1 MNPYDVLQV
10 STTADALVIR
20 AAYRSLIQ
28 RNHPDRNPGDVQAAQ
43 RAVLVTQ
50 AYELL
55 VDAERRAAYDKQF
68 QDDHDALRDAPISR
82 SKIASR
88 PQPDSPQLKKAAYP
102 KSLHFGL
109 TQLAIIA
116 LVVVCL
122 GWTVGHFSL
131 ADPQRKAP
139 EKQLADIRLQVENP
153 QTSEAQRQ
161 VLLARKLT
169 VLELHEGLQKAES
182 AMRAE
187 DMAARSL
194 TLLPEPITVSLLMP
208 AGLNVSLLQLSIPEI
223 TLVLGSFDTLKLREH
238 LLKHRPRLVQELA
251 QKLAAQAAGIVLA
264 PESEA
269 RLRRLI
275 GESVME
281 SLDIR
286 PGEAFA
292 STYFESP
299 GRYGVVGVVLPQNFI
314 VLK

>member
-10 STTADALVIR
+10 RPTADAVVIR

-28 RNHPDRNPGDVQAAQ
+28 RDHPDRNPGDAQAAQ

-55 VDAERRAAYDKQF
+55 ADVARRAAYDKQS
-68 QDDHDALRDAPISR
+68 QGDYDALRDAPIFR
-82 SKIASR
+82 SKFVSSA
-88 PQPDSPQLKKAAYP
+88 QPDSPQSKKALNP
-102 KSLHFGL
+102 KSPHFGL
-109 TQLAIIA
+109 TQLAVAVLI
-116 LVVVCL
+116 VVCL
-122 GWTVGHFSL
+122 GWIVGHFVL
-131 ADPQRKAP
+131 ADPQSKAP

-153 QTSEAQRQ
+153 QTSEAQRRL
-161 VLLARKLT
+161 LLARKLT
-169 VLELHEGLQKAES
+169 VLEHHEALQRADS

-194 TLLPEPITVSLLMP
+194 PLLPEPITVSLVMP
-208 AGLNVSLLQLSIPEI
+208 AGLNALPLQLSIPEI
-223 TLVLGSFDTLKLREH
+223 TLVLGSFDMPKLREH
-238 LLKHRPRLVQELA
+238 LLKHRPRIVEELA

-269 RLRRLI
+269 RLRHLI
-275 GESVME
+275 GESVMG
-281 SLDIR
+281 SVNIR
-286 PGEAFA
+286 PDEAFA

-299 GRYGVVGVVLPQNFI
+299 GRYGVIGVVLPQNFM